1 MALSHDLLRNGPTRL
16 RTLEPHDVDWLMRW
30 ENAPEHWAV
39 SGTVMPYSKAALV
52 ALCAGHQDLYTAGQL
67 RWIIE
72 EMGKPVGAVDLYEF
86 SALHQRAGIGILVD
100 SGLPRQRDGWP
111 GPPNSRGP
119 RT

>member
-67 RWIIE
+67 RWII
-72 EMGKPVGAVDLYEF
+72 DIFF
-86 SALHQRAGIGILVD
+86 SVSANQKVVSTFNVLLC
-100 SGLPRQRDGWP
+100 LE
-111 GPPNSRGP
+111 NS
-119 RT
+119 TNVNE